1 MSHSTAQSP
10 VSAANHRPAQCPPE
24 PISTLRFSSTDT
36 SADQSADPL
45 PTKGRRN
52 WRTLVLNANVLAG
65 MEKHVNFANLV
76 EYAKP
81 DGIIISETHLHSD
94 VHNSGFLP
102 PGYSTP
108 LRKAQ
113 DKQGGGVLIAVKD
126 CYTITA
132 LNLSENDAEIVWG
145 EVLLCGNKWL
155 CLGAYYRTPS
165 GDASS
170 QQEAFAESLSE
181 FQKIACNRRDITIT
195 LGGDFNFKDFDWN
208 TESVPPGSYESTASW
223 NLLDTLQNHHLSQMQ
238 MEPTRQDSVLDLYI
252 TNKPSLMKTIT
263 TIPSISDHDGTILVD
278 SDIVPAYSKKKPRK
292 MFVFAKTNWSKMK
305 EDASTFVTSFLEA
318 LPETSVDENCEK
330 IKGHLTSSMAKHI
343 PSRTTSRKQHQ
354 PWITHG
360 MKKRTRKKHRM
371 YRKARKSGNP
381 DHMSAFQDYKK
392 QTAKEMKK
400 AMVRYVNERVLGEL
414 EDGNTKPFYRYIKSL
429 RMDNIRLPPLKS
441 TNTLVTAA
449 LNKAKNLEWGSYC
462 YVWSPTKPPAPT
474 RSPTD
479 YSKS

>member
-1 MSHSTAQSP
+1 M
-10 VSAANHRPAQCPPE
+10 
-24 PISTLRFSSTDT
+24 

-45 PTKGRRN
+45 PTKGRN
-52 WRTLVLNANVLAG
+52 WMTLVLNANGLAG
-65 MEKHVNFANLV
+65 MEKRANFANLV

-81 DGIIISETHLHSD
+81 DAIIISETHLHSD
-94 VHNSGFLP
+94 VHNSESMP

-108 LRKAQ
+108 LQKDR
-113 DKQGGGVLIAVKD
+113 DKRGGGVLIAVKD

-132 LNLSENDAEIVWG
+132 LNLPENDAEIVWG
-145 EVLLCGNKWL
+145 EVPLCGNKRL

-170 QQEAFAESLSE
+170 QEEALAESLKE
-181 FQKIACNRRDITIT
+181 VQKITRNRRDTTIT
-195 LGGDFNFKDFDWN
+195 LGGDFNFKDIDWN
-208 TESVPPGSYESTASW
+208 TESEPPGSYESTASR

-238 MEPTRQDSVLDLYI
+238 KEPTRQDSVLDLYI
-252 TNKPSLMKTIT
+252 TNRPSLMKTIT
-263 TIPSISDHDGTILVD
+263 TISSISDHDGAILVD

-292 MFVFAKTNWSKMK
+292 TFIFSKANWSKMK

-318 LPETSVDENCEK
+318 LPETSVDENWEK

-360 MKKRTRKKHRM
+360 MKKRTRQKHRM

-381 DHMSAFQDYKK
+381 DHMSAFWDYKK
-392 QTAKEMKK
+392 QSAKEMKK
-400 AMVRYVNERVLGEL
+400 AKVRYVNERVLGEL

-429 RMDNIRLPPLKS
+429 RMDNIGLPPLKS
-441 TNTLVTAA
+441 TNTLVTSA
-449 LNKAKNLEWGSYC
+449 LDKATILLNEFSSVFTHEDTTFNPGSVPLSTRLVKSSPKNLEWGSYC
-462 YVWSPTKPPAPT
+462 YVWSPTKPPPPT
-474 RSPTD
+474 RSPTE
-479 YSKS
+479 YSKN